1 MKLATTAF
9 TYFVKLSQGYLL
21 AAEGNATLGRG
32 ERYSRP
38 QVMLLAAASKRLCR
52 IQEKVLIL
60 LRRVF
65 KIQKNLC
72 MIFDQIAW
80 RLRHS

>member
-9 TYFVKLSQGYLL
+9 TYFVKLLQVIYP
-21 AAEGNATLGRG
+21 
-32 ERYSRP
+32 RP
-38 QVMLLAAASKRLCR
+38 QVMLLSAASKRLCR
-52 IQEKVLIL
+52 IQKKASIL